1 MTDSPLVVV
10 IGISISYKMT
20 CLAQLCTD
28 ILELRSSSECRRN
41 PNGCFDFPR
50 FVRNWSTLMC
60 PVVDRAG
67 VERIFGLK
75 RRRAIEL
82 LHQFGGYQAGRTF
95 VMDRARLLEA
105 LQSLE
110 SGEDYTAE
118 KRRRERLG
126 DVVEASREHLILTR
140 VEIPVHAAA
149 MRPSLDRLAPGVL
162 LMPGMLSIEF
172 RHPVELLEKL
182 YWLAQAISHDFEKF
196 EKLLPGGIV

>member
-1 MTDSPLVVV
+1 MPAKPEWLLRLPE
-10 IGISISYKMT
+10 IR
-20 CLAQLCTD
+20 AE
-28 ILELRSSSECRRN
+28 LEHL
-41 PNGCFDFPR
+41 D
-50 FVRNWSTLMC
+50 V

-95 VMDRARLLEA
+95 LMDRARLLEA

-126 DVVEASREHLILTR
+126 DVVEASREHLISTR
-140 VEIPVHAAA
+140 VRIPVRAAA
-149 MRPSLDRLAPGVL
+149 ARASLDRLAPGVL

-196 EKLLPGGIV
+196 EELLPGGIV

>member
-1 MTDSPLVVV
+1 MPAKPEWLLRLPE
-10 IGISISYKMT
+10 IR
-20 CLAQLCTD
+20 AE
-28 ILELRSSSECRRN
+28 LEYL
-41 PNGCFDFPR
+41 D
-50 FVRNWSTLMC
+50 V

-95 VMDRARLLEA
+95 LLDRARLLEA

-126 DVVEASREHLILTR
+126 DVVEASREHLISTR
-140 VEIPVHAAA
+140 VRIPVRAAA
-149 MRPSLDRLAPGVL
+149 ARASLDRLAPGVL

-182 YWLAQAISHDFEKF
+182 YGLAQAISHDFEKF
-196 EKLLPGGIV
+196 EELLPGGIV